1 MIKKVY
7 AIVYDCPG
15 LLQFGEVLVYN
26 VNIYKQEH
34 LFGNAIDF
42 AAQQQYYIAKEFRT
56 SVLAGNGGLH
66 MSNEQIL
73 KMITDEL
80 EKVTDNKFLVTVY
93 LFIQKFNSKAGS

>member
-42 AAQQQYYIAKEFRT
+42 VLELYYYLLKEFRT

-66 MSNEQIL
+66 MSNKQIV

-80 EKVTDNKFLVTVY
+80 ERVTDNKFLVTVY
-93 LFIQKFNSKAGS
+93 LFIHKFNSKAGS

>member
-42 AAQQQYYIAKEFRT
+42 VLELYYYLLKEFRT

-66 MSNEQIL
+66 MNEQDYKKLIIECVESI
-73 KMITDEL
+73 KNINVL
-80 EKVTDNKFLVTVY
+80 EYLYTFIKKFV
-93 LFIQKFNSKAGS
+93 KKWG